1 MAAAAVYYETENWVS
16 GRERYGFR
24 LRPIPNEDLALFSKT
39 IDNSRVARQADSA
52 ERTSVVKCFGAAIA
66 VAVFLIGILAPHAWS
81 VVAGIRYQGLLQER
95 EQLANES
102 VRLEVEEATLLS
114 TENLLKWAAERN
126 FEAPAPG
133 RVVYLDGKA
142 ALSADRR

>member
-16 GRERYGFR
+16 GRERYGYR
-24 LRPIPNEDLALFSKT
+24 LRPIPNEDLAVCSKP
-39 IDNSRVARQADSA
+39 IDNSRVARQPDSS
-52 ERTSVVKCFGAAIA
+52 EHTSVVKFFGVAIA
-66 VAVFLIGILAPHAWS
+66 VAVFLAGILAPHAWS

-95 EQLANES
+95 ERLANES

-114 TENLLKWAAERN
+114 TENLLKWAAERS

-133 RVVYLDGKA
+133 RVVYLDGKP